1 MELPKTYNGLRP
13 PIELPEFPVS
23 KYWDVADLF
32 QTPQFQSAAHFDESY
47 CDGLESILYE
57 GMLVDGVRKPVFAYA
72 GIPDGPVPPGGFP
85 GVVLVHGGGGTAYPS
100 YVKLWNSRGYVA
112 IAMDLYNSRPRAA
125 DPSRDRI
132 LLYVSNHPEFFLN
145 PV

>member
-1 MELPKTYNGLRP
+1 MVWLLLSVLPAVAWSDPAPVGSIRTKGVVMELPKTYNGLRP

-100 YVKLWNSRGYVA
+100 YVKL
-112 IAMDLYNSRPRAA
+112 
-125 DPSRDRI
+125 
-132 LLYVSNHPEFFLN
+132 
-145 PV
+145 